1 MGCPG
6 ESRGFFFTKKKTG
19 MPYPD
24 ILNSQQCGAADPAAG
39 SIHYKEPE
47 KLQHHKNSGSLAH
60 VGKSEGS
67 EKIQTDPPI
76 SMKNSKA
83 PVEHHADLLYSSG
96 DTENE
101 RPGTYQSFLYFA
113 YSLLYFLPA
122 FHLYPQFMQVQ
133 YTFFEKRMPVKK
145 VSPLRLPLMEVD
157 PHFGHFLMVL

>member
-39 SIHYKEPE
+39 SIHHKEPE
-47 KLQHHKNSGSLAH
+47 KLQHHKNSRLLAH

-76 SMKNSKA
+76 SMKNRKA

-101 RPGTYQSFLYFA
+101 QPGTPPSFLYRNPPIHA
-113 YSLLYFLPA
+113 S
-122 FHLYPQFMQVQ
+122 
-133 YTFFEKRMPVKK
+133 
-145 VSPLRLPLMEVD
+145 
-157 PHFGHFLMVL
+157 

>member
-24 ILNSQQCGAADPAAG
+24 ILNGQQCRAADPAADN
-39 SIHYKEPE
+39 IHHKEPE
-47 KLQHHKNSGSLAH
+47 KLQHHKSSGSLAH

-83 PVEHHADLLYSSG
+83 PEEHHADPPYSSVIQKTSG
-96 DTENE
+96 QVLLNHFFISHTASFISY
-101 RPGTYQSFLYFA
+101 RPSICTHNSCKCNTP
-113 YSLLYFLPA
+113 SL
-122 FHLYPQFMQVQ
+122 
-133 YTFFEKRMPVKK
+133 R
-145 VSPLRLPLMEVD
+145 R
-157 PHFGHFLMVL
+157 GCR